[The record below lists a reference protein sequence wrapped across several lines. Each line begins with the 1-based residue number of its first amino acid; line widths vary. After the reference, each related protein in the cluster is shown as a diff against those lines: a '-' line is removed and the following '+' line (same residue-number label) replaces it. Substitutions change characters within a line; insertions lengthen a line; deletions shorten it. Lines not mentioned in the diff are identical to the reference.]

1 VLIWVTHTP
10 KYLVSNSQC
19 KKSTHPPVVPFLPS
33 LSHSH
38 GQATHRTSRTTSAL
52 CLPSASL
59 WQPCLSALWQGRSP
73 GGWRRWCIEKG
84 DEGWWPSAAG
94 GRTAGELDCDRS
106 RRRDNGGP
114 PSLQSP
120 AAGLSHVEP
129 ASRIL
134 SPPARSLRRVPASLQ
149 RGSTSPRRRP
159 LLRAHKSRN
168 ALRWENDAILHCT
181 SLGMQ
186 NAFPVWVVCWK
197 TILIPEVTVSNLFCL
212 WVAIW
217 VSCWSQPKDKNCA
230 VAYAVTRMLQSC

>member
-1 VLIWVTHTP
+1 
-10 KYLVSNSQC
+10 VSNSQC

-129 ASRIL
+129 ASWIL
-134 SPPARSLRRVPASLQ
+134 SPP
-149 RGSTSPRRRP
+149 RP
-159 LLRAHKSRN
+159 LAPSRSCLAPTWLN
-168 ALRWENDAILHCT
+168 LAAAPPPVAGPQVEECIAVGERCNFALHVAWDAKC
-181 SLGMQ
+181 
-186 NAFPVWVVCWK
+186 
-197 TILIPEVTVSNLFCL
+197 
-212 WVAIW
+212 
-217 VSCWSQPKDKNCA
+217 VSCLGRLLEDDFD
-230 VAYAVTRMLQSC
+230 TRSHCVKSILPLGCHMG